1 MRPGGAETPPEALTS
16 ATYQAAGATV
26 APDAGRY
33 AESAATVV
41 TWYAPSGLDERS
53 ADVLAVIAQAADH
66 YGLARISERDI
77 ARRLRCG
84 RCAVRMAKVRLERQ
98 QCINVVTGTRRPD
111 KRLPTSTFQITVG
124 PWADLWK
131 PPGIARA
138 GAQRTFDK
146 RLDELGPRRDELE
159 EQRARAQTRPRRIS
173 SARPVRAPRARPR
186 KNEVLSQGGARQ
198 GRSPPRRTTT
208 SANGSTNACS
218 VRTSTHRHRNERPI
232 LGRSPSAPTT
242 TERSSTSL
250 TPEPSSRRSLVS
262 DVAYVAC
269 IGVLALLA
277 VSALLLGR
285 ERPSEPRD
293 EDDW

>member
-1 MRPGGAETPPEALTS
+1 M
-16 ATYQAAGATV
+16 
-26 APDAGRY
+26 
-33 AESAATVV
+33 
-41 TWYAPSGLDERS
+41 
-53 ADVLAVIAQAADH
+53 LAVIAQAADH

-159 EQRARAQTRPRRIS
+159 EQRARAQTR
-173 SARPVRAPRARPR
+173 AQENFERAPSTRAQSARPR

-198 GRSPPRRTTT
+198 GALPTEEDYD
-208 SANGSTNACS
+208 
-218 VRTSTHRHRNERPI
+218 ER
-232 LGRSPSAPTT
+232 
-242 TERSSTSL
+242 ERL
-250 TPEPSSRRSLVS
+250 YQR
-262 DVAYVAC
+262 
-269 IGVLALLA
+269 
-277 VSALLLGR
+277 LLGEDLDAPPPQRAPDPRPLPIGANHDRAKQHIADARAKLKAIPR
-285 ERPSEPRD
+285 E
-293 EDDW
+293 